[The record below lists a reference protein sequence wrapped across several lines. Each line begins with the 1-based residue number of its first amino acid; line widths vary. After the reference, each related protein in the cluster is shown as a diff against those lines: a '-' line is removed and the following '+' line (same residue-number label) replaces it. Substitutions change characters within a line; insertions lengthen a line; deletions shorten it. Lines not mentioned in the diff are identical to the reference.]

1 MGVLVVGA
9 RKSEDDAV
17 GGKVVRE
24 YTDGARLLPRGED
37 GTEDGTE
44 DNDGDD
50 SKRGDS
56 ARAGSRECVV
66 VSDFDR
72 SMPLVVGARSMPFV
86 VGAVKVGVPGERKR
100 SELRVRVGE

>member
-44 DNDGDD
+44 DNDGND

-66 VSDFDR
+66 SGFDR